1 MSSATGLVRG
11 GDHAAGAFLLKFS
24 DDVALKKDMGFR
36 QTNRRPHSMPCS
48 TKFNGLNYG
57 AWPPE
62 ALVLADHLAPEVV
75 RQLTG
80 ELSFPAAVAAAKASS
95 RRSCAGRA

>member
-1 MSSATGLVRG
+1 MLRDFERLGDLTDGTPGGGGGVSKATGLVRG

-48 TKFNGLNYG
+48 T
-57 AWPPE
+57 A
-62 ALVLADHLAPEVV
+62 
-75 RQLTG
+75 
-80 ELSFPAAVAAAKASS
+80 
-95 RRSCAGRA
+95 